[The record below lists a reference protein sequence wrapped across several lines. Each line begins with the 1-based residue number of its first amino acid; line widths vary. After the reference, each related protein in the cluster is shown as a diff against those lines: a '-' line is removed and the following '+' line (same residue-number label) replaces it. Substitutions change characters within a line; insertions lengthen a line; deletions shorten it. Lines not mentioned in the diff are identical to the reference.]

1 MKKASTYWLT
11 SFRCFIWNVDIFFC
25 YFRFTSTNVAWESLT
40 VFSSP
45 GLTART
51 RRRLS
56 RSTTSSTSPPS
67 TSRTT
72 TTTLYQN
79 NCCCCIYHWK
89 LFYFFNFNL
98 YLTHRRNFCLA
109 SLPTDKL
116 GLYLSHWRANT
127 FANRVANNQCVQSV
141 SLDLFAGLCIIRG
154 DKDLIPKLCPFNKVL
169 FKPIFVSELL
179 VRLDIQLGSEYWT
192 FK

>member
-1 MKKASTYWLT
+1 MGSSSLFYKTVLDWKGIEQWSDEACVPGLIVQKRWKKHQPLPFDVLFEMLKY
-11 SFRCFIWNVDIFFC
+11 VDIFFC

-45 GLTART
+45 GLTAT
-51 RRRLS
+51 TKRRPS

-116 GLYLSHWRANT
+116 DLYLSHWRANT
-127 FANRVANNQCVQSV
+127 FA
-141 SLDLFAGLCIIRG
+141 
-154 DKDLIPKLCPFNKVL
+154 K
-169 FKPIFVSELL
+169 
-179 VRLDIQLGSEYWT
+179 
-192 FK
+192 